1 MRYKINYTMKIIGKN
16 SFMSILY
23 RITFVLFLLK
33 LLHFLFTELGF
44 LMIYINKNL
53 GTNILSNTY
62 KLKEFTELDNE
73 YTVGIE
79 NFQFS
84 YPLYNMAMI
93 GDYDIIT
100 FISMSFYFL
109 FYTIFVF
116 CLYKIFKDLKQEI
129 VFNTHIMKHL
139 KTFGYVNFI
148 FIPFCLVINFFEN
161 QKIGP
166 NYILSGQEVF
176 YALLHLAFGLI
187 IFLMLLLIKKAHE
200 LQTENELTI

>member
-1 MRYKINYTMKIIGKN
+1 MKIIGKN

-23 RITFVLFLLK
+23 RITFVIFLLK
-33 LLHFLFTELGF
+33 LLHLLFTELGF
-44 LMIYINKNL
+44 LVIYINKNL
-53 GTNILSNTY
+53 GTHLLSDTF
-62 KLKEFTELDNE
+62 KLKKFTALDNE
-73 YTVGIE
+73 YTIGIE

-109 FYTIFVF
+109 FYAIFVY
-116 CLYKIFKDLKQEI
+116 CLYRIFKDLSQEI
-129 VFNTHIMKHL
+129 VFNTHIIKHL
-139 KTFGYVNFI
+139 KIFGYINII

-161 QKIGP
+161 QKINP
-166 NYILSGQEVF
+166 NYILSGQEVS

-187 IFLMLLLIKKAHE
+187 IFLMLSLIKKAHE
-200 LQTENELTI
+200 LQAENELTI